1 MNSKVQ
7 YRYRTVDNDST
18 VSRARSKVNEE
29 LDSLNVYAEVRGK
42 YSRPIN
48 NMESIALPLLKSR
61 GSQSITSRKQTS
73 SSFNSKNLADFEV
86 NDEKDLQELQKLLRQ
101 ERLVIFIQRRLRA
114 ERELKKMIER
124 N

>member
-1 MNSKVQ
+1 
-7 YRYRTVDNDST
+7 
-18 VSRARSKVNEE
+18 
-29 LDSLNVYAEVRGK
+29 
-42 YSRPIN
+42 
-48 NMESIALPLLKSR
+48 MESIALPLLKSR

-73 SSFNSKNLADFEV
+73 SSFNSKNLADFGV

-101 ERLVIFIQRRLRA
+101 ERLVIFIQRRLIA